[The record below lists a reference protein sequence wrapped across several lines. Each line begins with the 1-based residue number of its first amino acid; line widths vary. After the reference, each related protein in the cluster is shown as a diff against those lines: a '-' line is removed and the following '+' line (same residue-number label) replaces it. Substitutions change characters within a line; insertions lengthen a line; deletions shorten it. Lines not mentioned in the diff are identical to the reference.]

1 MVGIDRI
8 FPRFLKFMVV
18 ATLVAAGLSCGCV
31 SKGKYDALL
40 TQNRSL
46 SEQNRA
52 QLSEIDNLK
61 VHSSNTENLLRRAE
75 EDVALMEE
83 QFGMDQE
90 QLAQSRSHSD
100 ALRRQVAQSSLD
112 PGMIRIPEE
121 TRERLI
127 KISDRTPGLKF
138 DPETGIAKFE
148 YDILFDSGETQL
160 KPDAQKALAEVA
172 AVLNTRDASDLR
184 VFIAGHTDRQR
195 IVRRSPDGS
204 RSTNFDLSTARAL
217 AVAHEL
223 DRRGIKNN
231 RMAVAGF
238 GPSQPIAPNAT
249 ARDRRKNRRV
259 ELFLTAPEVPIV
271 GWVETTPTIYK

>member
-1 MVGIDRI
+1 MMVGIDRI

-223 DRRGIKNN
+223 DRRGI
-231 RMAVAGF
+231 
-238 GPSQPIAPNAT
+238 
-249 ARDRRKNRRV
+249 
-259 ELFLTAPEVPIV
+259 
-271 GWVETTPTIYK
+271 

>member
-1 MVGIDRI
+1 
-8 FPRFLKFMVV
+8 MVV
-18 ATLVAAGLSCGCV
+18 TTLVAAGLSCGCV

-52 QLSEIDNLK
+52 QLTEIENLK
-61 VHSSNTENLLRRAE
+61 VHSTNTEDLLRRTE

-83 QFGMDQE
+83 QFGLDQE
-90 QLAQSRSHSD
+90 QLAQSRSQSD

-112 PGMIRIPEE
+112 PGLIRIPEE
-121 TRERLI
+121 TRKRLI
-127 KISDRTPGLKF
+127 KVSDRTPGLKF
-138 DPETGIAKFE
+138 DPQTGIAKFE

-195 IVRRSPDGS
+195 IARRSPDGS

-223 DRRGIKNN
+223 DRRGVKNH
-231 RMAVAGF
+231 RLAVAGF
-238 GPSQPIAPNAT
+238 GPSQPIAPNVT

-271 GWVETTPTIYK
+271 GWVETIPSVY